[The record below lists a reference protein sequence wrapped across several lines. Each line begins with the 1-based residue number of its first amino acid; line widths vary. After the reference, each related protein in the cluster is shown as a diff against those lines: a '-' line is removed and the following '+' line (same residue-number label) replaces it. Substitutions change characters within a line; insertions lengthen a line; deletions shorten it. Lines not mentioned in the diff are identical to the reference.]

1 LKQEKIE
8 RKNQREEKMKR
19 SIFIGPVV
27 VLMAITLLVSG
38 SFKPALAKPF
48 YAGKMMILIVPT
60 NPGGGYDFYCRAI
73 AKLMQDELP
82 GSTFVVKNVP
92 GAGSIIG
99 VNEIYRS
106 KPDGLTFGVINPGL
120 IAAQLVGQ
128 RGIKFDLKKMSL
140 LGATGESPY
149 GAIAAT
155 PKFKSYDDARKADE
169 LKVACAGIGT
179 LSYVMPMMAKE
190 LKVLDNSKIM
200 LGYRGAQAELAMMQ
214 GNIDAQWTS
223 WNSVQAFVKEGN
235 AVPIM
240 FVRSKPKEYQ
250 NVPNIEEIVKDV
262 KYKSLVGFMETLAAK
277 LIRGFAGPPAIPAD
291 RLKILQDAFK
301 KVTLSPAYENIMKK
315 AGRPGGFVSPDE
327 QREMVLDSFSVPPEH
342 VEIVKAAYGKK

>member
-1 LKQEKIE
+1 
-8 RKNQREEKMKR
+8 MKR
-19 SIFIGPVV
+19 SSFIGPVV
-27 VLMAITLLVSG
+27 VLMAVTLLVSG
-38 SFKPALAKPF
+38 SFKPASAKPF
-48 YAGKMMILIVPT
+48 YAGKTMVLNVPT
-60 NPGGGYDFYCRAI
+60 NPGGGYDFYCRAV
-73 AKLMQDELP
+73 AKLMQEALP
-82 GSTFVVKNVP
+82 GSTFIVKNVP

-149 GAIAAT
+149 GAIAIT
-155 PKFKSYDDARKADE
+155 PKFKTFDDARKAGE
-169 LKVACAGIGT
+169 LKMACAGIGT

-190 LKVLDNSKIM
+190 LGVLKQTKIM

-214 GNIDAQWTS
+214 GNIDAQWSS

-235 AVPIM
+235 AVPII

-250 NVPNIEEIVKDV
+250 NVPNIEDIVKDPQ
-262 KYKSLVGFMETLAAK
+262 YKSLIGFMETLAAK
-277 LIRGFAGPPAIPAD
+277 LIRGFAGPPGIPAD
-291 RLKILQDAFK
+291 RLKTLREAFK
-301 KVTLSPAYENIMKK
+301 KVTLSPEYEGIMKK
-315 AGRPGGFVSPDE
+315 AGRPGGYISPEE
-327 QREMVLDSFSVPPEH
+327 QREMVLESFKIPPKQ
-342 VEIVKAAYGKK
+342 VAIVKAAYGMK

>member
-1 LKQEKIE
+1 M
-8 RKNQREEKMKR
+8 RR
-19 SIFIGPVV
+19 SIFIVPVV
-27 VLMAITLLVSG
+27 ILMAIALLVFG
-38 SFKPALAKPF
+38 GYKPALAKAF
-48 YAGKMMILIVPT
+48 YEGKIMVLVVPT
-60 NPGGGYDFYCRAI
+60 NPGGGYDFYSRAV
-73 AKLMQDELP
+73 AKHMQEALP
-82 GSTFVVKNVP
+82 GSTFIVKNVP

-155 PKFKSYDDARKADE
+155 PKFKSFDDALKAGE

-179 LSYVMPMMAKE
+179 LSYAIPMMAQE
-190 LKVLDNSKIM
+190 LKVLENSKIM

-235 AVPIM
+235 AIPII

-250 NVPNIEEIVKDV
+250 NVPNIEDVVKDP
-262 KYKSLVGFMETLAAK
+262 KYKNFIGFMETLAAK
-277 LIRGFAGPPAIPAD
+277 LIRGFAGPPGIPAD
-291 RLKILQDAFK
+291 RLKILQQAFK
-301 KVTLSPAYENIMKK
+301 KVTLSPGYENIMKK
-315 AGRPGGFVSPDE
+315 AGRPGGYISPEE
-327 QREMVLDSFSVPPEH
+327 QREMVMESLKVPPEH
-342 VEIVKAAYGKK
+342 VAIVKAAYGMK